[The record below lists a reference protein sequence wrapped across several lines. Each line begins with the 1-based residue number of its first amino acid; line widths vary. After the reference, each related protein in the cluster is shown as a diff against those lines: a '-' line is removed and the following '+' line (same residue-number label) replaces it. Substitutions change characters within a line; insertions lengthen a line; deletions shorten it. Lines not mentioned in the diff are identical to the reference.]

1 MAGYTERVDTLMTVL
16 NDCAKNKYK
25 RKIASEA
32 IANSKT
38 GTNVDKTDSSRSKSE
53 PSTKPAKR
61 KSSVCL
67 EFDSN
72 GAPIIQGLVTESLDD
87 TILLENVSYA
97 LGFVFYLFCRSE
109 NDLIHEFSTF
119 NTNLPI
125 GVSGTNSN
133 TKLRHCSSIVIIES
147 N

>member
-38 GTNVDKTDSSRSKSE
+38 GTNVDKTDSSRNKSE
-53 PSTKPAKR
+53 PSNKAAKR
-61 KSSVCL
+61 KASVCL

-87 TILLENVSYA
+87 SILLENVSYA
-97 LGFVFYLFCRSE
+97 LGCISYLFCRFE
-109 NDLIHEFSTF
+109 IKIVFSIPHKFAT
-119 NTNLPI
+119 
-125 GVSGTNSN
+125 
-133 TKLRHCSSIVIIES
+133 
-147 N
+147 

>member
-38 GTNVDKTDSSRSKSE
+38 GTNVDKTDSSRNKSE
-53 PSTKPAKR
+53 PSNKAAKR
-61 KSSVCL
+61 KASVCL

-87 TILLENVSYA
+87 SILLENVSYA
-97 LGFVFYLFCRSE
+97 LSCISYLFCWFVIYDRM
-109 NDLIHEFSTF
+109 FF
-119 NTNLPI
+119 NIPHKFAT
-125 GVSGTNSN
+125 
-133 TKLRHCSSIVIIES
+133 
-147 N
+147 

>member
-38 GTNVDKTDSSRSKSE
+38 GTNVDKNDSSRNKSE
-53 PSTKPAKR
+53 PSNKAAKR
-61 KSSVCL
+61 KASVCL

-72 GAPIIQGLVTESLDD
+72 GAPLIQGLVTESLDD
-87 TILLENVSYA
+87 SILLENVSYA
-97 LGFVFYLFCRSE
+97 LGCIFNLFCRFE
-109 NDLIHEFSTF
+109 VMINCFFTYR
-119 NTNLPI
+119 TNLPLD
-125 GVSGTNSN
+125 VSGTNSN
-133 TKLRHCSSIVIIES
+133 TKLRHCGSIIIIES